1 MSNGPFYAEGAYMG
15 DVTDVA
21 VGESKNGHPMV
32 TLKFLPVSSVSSY
45 LDDDGQIV
53 ASLTPTLK
61 QYERT
66 TRVVIK
72 EDDERS
78 LEFALLKLRTAGWQ
92 GESFREID
100 TLRGESIN
108 LTCHHEEGTGQYA
121 GKVFERWE
129 LPLPPRESEPLES
142 DTSVARKLDALFGRK
157 LKTEAPKAGAVPVA
171 PTSGIDDDIPFMF
184 LLAPLAS
191 AVLGM
196 VY

>member
-15 DVTDVA
+15 EVTDVA

-32 TLKFLPVSSVSSY
+32 TVKFLPMSSVSSY

-53 ASLTPTLK
+53 ASLTPTIK
-61 QYERT
+61 KYERT
-66 TRVVIK
+66 TRIVIK
-72 EDDERS
+72 ADDERS

-100 TLRGESIN
+100 TLRGETIN
-108 LTCHHEEGTGQYA
+108 LTCHHEEGTGQYS

-129 LPLPPRESEPLES
+129 LPLPPRESEPMET

-157 LKTEAPKAGAVPVA
+157 LKTGAAKAETAPATA
-171 PTSGIDDDIPFMF
+171 PASEIDELDIPF
-184 LLAPLAS
+184 
-191 AVLGM
+191 
-196 VY
+196 